1 MGQNFAFSISWSLF
15 VIPSWKLV
23 VRFPFFVQ
31 IIEIPQLCVIRLRY
45 RGLRFHFYIK
55 HSFFLHLTSTTLNLV
70 AFQRI
75 FECQFFSK
83 YISEVEGFLRKQ
95 SLKFFM
101 SPLWIQS
108 CLRFATYQKHSTVH
122 LAGLGSEDGVSST
135 REPPAWDYIS
145 MSLCLYLFLYICH
158 RPPVWD

>member
-1 MGQNFAFSISWSLF
+1 MN
-15 VIPSWKLV
+15 PSAL
-23 VRFPFFVQ
+23 RHQ
-31 IIEIPQLCVIRLRY
+31 IK
-45 RGLRFHFYIK
+45 IK
-55 HSFFLHLTSTTLNLV
+55 RASTTLNRV
-70 AFQRI
+70 AYLRI
-75 FECQFFSK
+75 SQCQFFSK

-145 MSLCLYLFLYICH
+145 MSLCLLLFLYMSSLTCLRLNKNKVQIENIWILLASFSTSH
-158 RPPVWD
+158 LMTLTSEYNMN